1 MIFQRINFHDNKLPV
16 FKENKAKGF
25 VTFGADNLY
34 PDFLIELFNK
44 SPKHNAIVSAK
55 ASYVAGIGTKV
66 FGNNTLDIAKAEAK
80 LKKINAY
87 ESYEELKAKI
97 AYDAELFN
105 GFAIE
110 VIWNKAKTSI
120 SEYYHIPFKDI
131 RKTIDMH
138 YSYST
143 DWADPKAE
151 RIHYMPYNP
160 LTRESKQLYYC
171 QFYRPGEGVY
181 PLPDY
186 VGALKYIEVDTEISN
201 YYLNSIKNGFT
212 AQTHIQLFKGIPTPE
227 EARQTARR
235 FKENYQGTDNAGG
248 LIIQYNDPT
257 EKESIISNLQ
267 PSDFDK
273 QFDLLNKTVQQEI
286 FVAHK
291 VNSPMLFG
299 VRVEGQL
306 GGRSELIEAYEMFHH
321 AYIEPRQQKIDD
333 VFAYLLE
340 PIADVKLETINK
352 PPVGLDYQALFT
364 AGLLTNEEA
373 RKELGLPTI
382 STIEQSSLNDAIN
395 ALSPLVANNVLGNMT
410 INEKRQLANLA
421 PIPGGDSL
429 AAATPPTALN
439 QHFEYLE
446 QFAVVGER
454 GGINKSPKA
463 PNSDTPNKNPKGEGS
478 AKGDASTGRGAKV
491 SERAEKILKDKS
503 DEFNEKYKEKL
514 GYGVNVG
521 MLKAVFQRG
530 LGAFNTSHSPK
541 VSSAEQWALARV
553 NAFLYIVKTGR
564 PENPK
569 YNTDYDLLPTD
580 HPKKESM
587 SNPFGWDDERDLAVF
602 QSYGEKAEDFEEYR
616 FDFTDAIE
624 QAILN
629 VLKENKGLQVGD
641 IVNITK
647 LDAKVV
653 TDAIAKL
660 AKAELVKSYED
671 GLETTPKGLEEIKNL
686 QTELVVRYKY
696 GLAPGITGGLL
707 LDTSRKFCTDVVNS
721 GRVYSREDINMMS
734 SELGYDVWKRRGEWY
749 TNPTTGITTPQCRHI
764 WVQQLLRRIKR

>member
-1 MIFQRINFHDNKLPV
+1 MIFQRLNFHDNKLPV

-55 ASYVAGIGTKV
+55 ASYIAGIGTEV
-66 FGNNTLDIAKAEAK
+66 FGSSTEEIAKAEAK
-80 LKKINAY
+80 LKNINAY
-87 ESYEELKAKI
+87 ETYEELKAKI

-105 GFAIE
+105 GFAVE
-110 VIWNKAKTSI
+110 VIWNKAKTAP
-120 SEYYHIPFKDI
+120 SEYYHIPFKDV
-131 RKTIDMH
+131 RKGLEGEYVYCADW
-138 YSYST
+138 T
-143 DWADPKAE
+143 DTKAE
-151 RIHYMPYNP
+151 KIHYQPYNP
-160 LTRESKQLYYC
+160 ITRESKQLYYC
-171 QFYRPGEGVY
+171 QFYRPGEGTY

-227 EARQTARR
+227 EARATARR

-257 EKESIISNLQ
+257 EKESVISNLQ

-306 GGRSELIEAYEMFHH
+306 GGRTELIEAYEMFHH

-333 VFAYLLE
+333 VFSYLLE
-340 PIADVKLETINK
+340 PIAEVRLETINK
-352 PPVGLDYQALFT
+352 PPIGLDYQALFT
-364 AGLLTNEEA
+364 AGIIDRNET
-373 RKELGLPTI
+373 RKELGFDE
-382 STIEQSSLNDAIN
+382 IEEEETPV
-395 ALSPLVANNVLGNMT
+395 ALS
-410 INEKRQLANLA
+410 KQ
-421 PIPGGDSL
+421 
-429 AAATPPTALN
+429 
-439 QHFEYLE
+439 
-446 QFAVVGER
+446 
-454 GGINKSPKA
+454 
-463 PNSDTPNKNPKGEGS
+463 
-478 AKGDASTGRGAKV
+478 
-491 SERAEKILKDKS
+491 
-503 DEFNEKYKEKL
+503 
-514 GYGVNVG
+514 
-521 MLKAVFQRG
+521 
-530 LGAFNTSHSPK
+530 
-541 VSSAEQWALARV
+541 
-553 NAFLYIVKTGR
+553 
-564 PENPK
+564 
-569 YNTDYDLLPTD
+569 
-580 HPKKESM
+580 
-587 SNPFGWDDERDLAVF
+587 NPFGWDDERDLIVF
-602 QSYGEKAEDFEEYR
+602 NKYGEKAEEFEEAR
-616 FDFTDAIE
+616 FEFADAIE
-624 QAILN
+624 SAILN

-653 TDAIAKL
+653 ADAIAKL

-686 QTELVVRYKY
+686 QTELVVRYQY
-696 GLAPGITGGLL
+696 GLAPGIDGPVIIP
-707 LDTSRKFCTDVVNS
+707 TSRDFCRKVEGS

-734 SELGYDVWKRRGEWY
+734 AELGYDVWKRRGGWY
-749 TNPTTGITTPQCRHI
+749 HNPTLDVNTPQCRHI
-764 WVQQLLRRIKR
+764 WVQKLLRRIKR

>member
-34 PDFLIELFNK
+34 PDFLVELFNK

-55 ASYVAGIGTKV
+55 ASYIGGIGTDV
-66 FGNNTLDIAKAEAK
+66 FGQNTTDIAKAEAK
-80 LKKINAY
+80 LKNINAY
-87 ESYEELKAKI
+87 ETYEELKAKI

-105 GFAIE
+105 GFCVE
-110 VIWNKAKTSI
+110 VIWNKAKTAP
-120 SEYYHIPFKDI
+120 SEYYHIPFKDV
-131 RKTIDMH
+131 RKSLDGH
-138 YSYST
+138 YLYCEDWT
-143 DWADPKAE
+143 DAKAE
-151 RIHYMPYNP
+151 RVHYMPYNP
-160 LTRESKQLYYC
+160 ITRESKQLYYC
-171 QFYRPGEGVY
+171 QFYRPGEGTY

-227 EARQTARR
+227 EARATARR

-257 EKESIISNLQ
+257 EKESVISNLQ

-306 GGRSELIEAYEMFHH
+306 GGRSELIESYEMFHH

-333 VFAYLLE
+333 VFSYLLE
-340 PIADVKLETINK
+340 PIASVRLETINK
-352 PPVGLDYQALFT
+352 PPIGLDYQALFT
-364 AGLLTNEEA
+364 AGIIDRNEA
-373 RKELGLPTI
+373 RKELGFDE
-382 STIEQSSLNDAIN
+382 IEEEEAPV
-395 ALSPLVANNVLGNMT
+395 ALS
-410 INEKRQLANLA
+410 KQ
-421 PIPGGDSL
+421 
-429 AAATPPTALN
+429 
-439 QHFEYLE
+439 
-446 QFAVVGER
+446 
-454 GGINKSPKA
+454 
-463 PNSDTPNKNPKGEGS
+463 
-478 AKGDASTGRGAKV
+478 
-491 SERAEKILKDKS
+491 
-503 DEFNEKYKEKL
+503 
-514 GYGVNVG
+514 
-521 MLKAVFQRG
+521 
-530 LGAFNTSHSPK
+530 
-541 VSSAEQWALARV
+541 
-553 NAFLYIVKTGR
+553 
-564 PENPK
+564 
-569 YNTDYDLLPTD
+569 
-580 HPKKESM
+580 
-587 SNPFGWDDERDLAVF
+587 NPFGWDDERDLIVF
-602 QSYGEKAEDFEEYR
+602 NKYGEKAEEFEEAK
-616 FDFTDAIE
+616 FEFADAIE
-624 QAILN
+624 SAILN

-653 TDAIAKL
+653 ADTIAKL
-660 AKAELVKSYED
+660 AKAELIKSYED

-686 QTELVVRYKY
+686 QTELVVRYQY

-707 LDTSRKFCTDVVNS
+707 IDTSRKFCTDVVNS

-734 SELGYDVWKRRGEWY
+734 SELGYDVWKRRGGWY
-749 TNPTTGITTPQCRHI
+749 HNPTLDVNTPQCRHI
-764 WVQQLLRRIKR
+764 WVQKLLRRIKR

>member
-1 MIFQRINFHDNKLPV
+1 MIFQRLNFHDNKLPV

-55 ASYVAGIGTKV
+55 ASYIAGIGTDV
-66 FGNNTLDIAKAEAK
+66 FGQNTTDIAKAEAK
-80 LKKINAY
+80 LKNINAY
-87 ESYEELKAKI
+87 ETYEELKAKI

-105 GFAIE
+105 GFCVE
-110 VIWNKAKTSI
+110 VIWNKAKTAP
-120 SEYYHIPFKDI
+120 SEYYHIPFKDV
-131 RKTIDMH
+131 RKGLEGEYVYCADW
-138 YSYST
+138 T
-143 DWADPKAE
+143 DTKAE
-151 RIHYMPYNP
+151 KIHYQPYNP
-160 LTRESKQLYYC
+160 ITRESKQLYYC
-171 QFYRPGEGVY
+171 QFYRPGEGTY

-227 EARQTARR
+227 EARATARR

-257 EKESIISNLQ
+257 EKESVISNLQ

-306 GGRSELIEAYEMFHH
+306 GGRTELIEAYEMFHH

-333 VFAYLLE
+333 VFSYLLE
-340 PIADVKLETINK
+340 PIAQVRLETINK
-352 PPVGLDYQALFT
+352 PPIGLDYQALFT
-364 AGLLTNEEA
+364 AGIIDRNEA
-373 RKELGLPTI
+373 RKELGFDE
-382 STIEQSSLNDAIN
+382 IEEEEAPV
-395 ALSPLVANNVLGNMT
+395 ALS
-410 INEKRQLANLA
+410 KQ
-421 PIPGGDSL
+421 
-429 AAATPPTALN
+429 
-439 QHFEYLE
+439 
-446 QFAVVGER
+446 
-454 GGINKSPKA
+454 
-463 PNSDTPNKNPKGEGS
+463 
-478 AKGDASTGRGAKV
+478 
-491 SERAEKILKDKS
+491 
-503 DEFNEKYKEKL
+503 
-514 GYGVNVG
+514 
-521 MLKAVFQRG
+521 
-530 LGAFNTSHSPK
+530 
-541 VSSAEQWALARV
+541 
-553 NAFLYIVKTGR
+553 
-564 PENPK
+564 
-569 YNTDYDLLPTD
+569 
-580 HPKKESM
+580 
-587 SNPFGWDDERDLAVF
+587 NPFGWDDERDLVVF
-602 QSYGEKAEDFEEYR
+602 NKYGEKAEEFEEAK
-616 FDFTDAIE
+616 FEFADAIE
-624 QAILN
+624 SAILN

-653 TDAIAKL
+653 ADAIAKL

-686 QTELVVRYKY
+686 QTELVVRYQY
-696 GLAPGITGGLL
+696 GLAPGIDGPVIIP
-707 LDTSRKFCTDVVNS
+707 TSRDFCRKVEGS

-734 SELGYDVWKRRGEWY
+734 AELGYDVWKRRGQWY
-749 TNPTTGITTPQCRHI
+749 TNPDTGITTPQCRHI
-764 WVQQLLRRIKR
+764 WVQKLLRRIKR

>member
-55 ASYVAGIGTKV
+55 ASYVAGIGTEV
-66 FGNNTLDIAKAEAK
+66 FGSSTEEIAKAEAK
-80 LKKINAY
+80 LKNINAY
-87 ESYEELKAKI
+87 ETYEELKAKV

-105 GFAIE
+105 GFAVE
-110 VIWNKAKTSI
+110 VIWNKAKTAP
-120 SEYYHIPFKDI
+120 SEFYHIPFKDI
-131 RKTIDMH
+131 RKGLEGD
-138 YSYST
+138 YVYCADWT
-143 DWADPKAE
+143 DSKAE
-151 RIHYMPYNP
+151 KIHYQPYNP
-160 LTRESKQLYYC
+160 ITRESKQIYYC
-171 QFYRPGEGVY
+171 QFYRPGQGEY

-227 EARQTARR
+227 EARATARR

-257 EKESIISNLQ
+257 EKESVINNLQ

-333 VFAYLLE
+333 TFAYLLE
-340 PIADVKLETINK
+340 PIASVRLETINK
-352 PPVGLDYQALFT
+352 PPIGLDYQALYT
-364 AGLLTNEEA
+364 AGIIDRNEA
-373 RKELGLPTI
+373 RKELGFDE
-382 STIEQSSLNDAIN
+382 IEEPLNV
-395 ALSPLVANNVLGNMT
+395 ALS
-410 INEKRQLANLA
+410 KQ
-421 PIPGGDSL
+421 
-429 AAATPPTALN
+429 
-439 QHFEYLE
+439 
-446 QFAVVGER
+446 
-454 GGINKSPKA
+454 
-463 PNSDTPNKNPKGEGS
+463 
-478 AKGDASTGRGAKV
+478 
-491 SERAEKILKDKS
+491 
-503 DEFNEKYKEKL
+503 
-514 GYGVNVG
+514 
-521 MLKAVFQRG
+521 
-530 LGAFNTSHSPK
+530 
-541 VSSAEQWALARV
+541 
-553 NAFLYIVKTGR
+553 
-564 PENPK
+564 
-569 YNTDYDLLPTD
+569 
-580 HPKKESM
+580 
-587 SNPFGWDDERDLAVF
+587 NPFGWDDERDIKVF
-602 QSYGEKAEDFEEYR
+602 QQYGESADNFEAYKFE
-616 FDFTDAIE
+616 FVDAVE
-624 QAILN
+624 TAILN

-653 TDAIAKL
+653 ADAIAKL
-660 AKAELVKSYED
+660 AKAELIKSYED
-671 GLETTPKGLEEIKNL
+671 GLETTPKGVEEVKRL
-686 QTELVVRYKY
+686 QTEIVVRYKY
-696 GLAPGITGGLL
+696 GLAAGIDGPMIIPG
-707 LDTSRKFCTDVVNS
+707 SRDFCRQIDGSN
-721 GRVYSREDINMMS
+721 RVYSREDINAMS
-734 SELGYDVWKRRGEWY
+734 TQLGYDVWKRRGGWY
-749 TNPTTGITTPQCRHI
+749 HNPVLDVNTPQCRHI

>member
-34 PDFLIELFNK
+34 PDFLVELFNK

-55 ASYVAGIGTKV
+55 ASYIAGIGTDV
-66 FGNNTLDIAKAEAK
+66 FGQNTTDIAKAEAK
-80 LKKINAY
+80 LKNINAY
-87 ESYEELKAKI
+87 ETYEELKAKI

-105 GFAIE
+105 GFCVE
-110 VIWNKAKTSI
+110 VIWNKAKTAP
-120 SEYYHIPFKDI
+120 SEYYHIPFKDV
-131 RKTIDMH
+131 RKGLDGEYIYCEDW
-138 YSYST
+138 T
-143 DWADPKAE
+143 DTKAE
-151 RIHYMPYNP
+151 KIHYQPYNP
-160 LTRESKQLYYC
+160 ITRESKQLYYC
-171 QFYRPGEGVY
+171 QFYRPGEGTY

-227 EARQTARR
+227 EARATARR

-257 EKESIISNLQ
+257 EKESVISNLQ

-306 GGRSELIEAYEMFHH
+306 GGRSELIESYEMFHH

-333 VFAYLLE
+333 VFSYLLE
-340 PIADVKLETINK
+340 PIASVKLETINK
-352 PPVGLDYQALFT
+352 PPIGLDYQALFT
-364 AGLLTNEEA
+364 AGIIDRNET
-373 RKELGLPTI
+373 RKELGFDE
-382 STIEQSSLNDAIN
+382 IEEEETPV
-395 ALSPLVANNVLGNMT
+395 ALS
-410 INEKRQLANLA
+410 KQ
-421 PIPGGDSL
+421 
-429 AAATPPTALN
+429 
-439 QHFEYLE
+439 
-446 QFAVVGER
+446 
-454 GGINKSPKA
+454 
-463 PNSDTPNKNPKGEGS
+463 
-478 AKGDASTGRGAKV
+478 
-491 SERAEKILKDKS
+491 
-503 DEFNEKYKEKL
+503 
-514 GYGVNVG
+514 
-521 MLKAVFQRG
+521 
-530 LGAFNTSHSPK
+530 
-541 VSSAEQWALARV
+541 
-553 NAFLYIVKTGR
+553 
-564 PENPK
+564 
-569 YNTDYDLLPTD
+569 
-580 HPKKESM
+580 
-587 SNPFGWDDERDLAVF
+587 NPFGWDDERDLIVF
-602 QSYGEKAEDFEEYR
+602 NKYGEKAEEFEEAR
-616 FDFTDAIE
+616 FEFADAIE
-624 QAILN
+624 SAILN

-653 TDAIAKL
+653 ADAIAKL
-660 AKAELVKSYED
+660 AKAELIKSYED
-671 GLETTPKGLEEIKNL
+671 GLETTPKGLDEIKNL
-686 QTELVVRYKY
+686 QTELVVRYQY

-707 LDTSRKFCTDVVNS
+707 IDTSRKFCTDVVNS

-734 SELGYDVWKRRGEWY
+734 AELGYDVWKRRGEWY

-764 WVQQLLRRIKR
+764 WVQKLLRRIKR

>member
-34 PDFLIELFNK
+34 PDFLVELFNK

-55 ASYVAGIGTKV
+55 SSYIAGIGTDV
-66 FGNNTLDIAKAEAK
+66 FGQNTTDIAKAEAK
-80 LKKINAY
+80 LKNINAY
-87 ESYEELKAKI
+87 ETYEELKAKI

-105 GFAIE
+105 GFCVE
-110 VIWNKAKTSI
+110 VIWNKAKTAP
-120 SEYYHIPFKDI
+120 SEYYHIPFKDV
-131 RKTIDMH
+131 RKGLEGEYVYCADW
-138 YSYST
+138 T
-143 DWADPKAE
+143 DTKAE
-151 RIHYMPYNP
+151 KIHYQPYNP
-160 LTRESKQLYYC
+160 ITRESKQLYYC
-171 QFYRPGEGVY
+171 QFYRPGEGTY

-227 EARQTARR
+227 EARATARR

-306 GGRSELIEAYEMFHH
+306 GGRTELIEAYEMFHH

-333 VFAYLLE
+333 VFSYLLE
-340 PIADVKLETINK
+340 PIAQVRLETINK
-352 PPVGLDYQALFT
+352 PPIGLDYQALFT
-364 AGLLTNEEA
+364 AGIIDRNEA
-373 RKELGLPTI
+373 RKELGFDE
-382 STIEQSSLNDAIN
+382 IEEEETPV
-395 ALSPLVANNVLGNMT
+395 ALS
-410 INEKRQLANLA
+410 KQ
-421 PIPGGDSL
+421 
-429 AAATPPTALN
+429 
-439 QHFEYLE
+439 
-446 QFAVVGER
+446 
-454 GGINKSPKA
+454 
-463 PNSDTPNKNPKGEGS
+463 
-478 AKGDASTGRGAKV
+478 
-491 SERAEKILKDKS
+491 
-503 DEFNEKYKEKL
+503 
-514 GYGVNVG
+514 
-521 MLKAVFQRG
+521 
-530 LGAFNTSHSPK
+530 
-541 VSSAEQWALARV
+541 
-553 NAFLYIVKTGR
+553 
-564 PENPK
+564 
-569 YNTDYDLLPTD
+569 
-580 HPKKESM
+580 
-587 SNPFGWDDERDLAVF
+587 NPFGWDDERDLVVF
-602 QSYGEKAEDFEEYR
+602 NKYGEKAEEFEEAK
-616 FDFTDAIE
+616 FEFADAIE
-624 QAILN
+624 SAILN

-653 TDAIAKL
+653 ADAIAKL

-671 GLETTPKGLEEIKNL
+671 GLETTPKGLDEIKNL
-686 QTELVVRYKY
+686 QTELVVRYQY
-696 GLAPGITGGLL
+696 GLAPGIDGPVIIP
-707 LDTSRKFCTDVVNS
+707 TSRDFCRKVEGS

-734 SELGYDVWKRRGEWY
+734 AELGYDVWKRRGGWY
-749 TNPTTGITTPQCRHI
+749 HNPTLDVNTPQCRHI
-764 WVQQLLRRIKR
+764 WVQKLLRRIKR

>member
-55 ASYVAGIGTKV
+55 ASYVAGIGTEV
-66 FGNNTLDIAKAEAK
+66 YGQNTTDIAKIQNK
-80 LKKINAY
+80 LKSINAY
-87 ESYEELKAKI
+87 ETYEELKAKV

-105 GFAIE
+105 GFAVE
-110 VIWNKAKTSI
+110 VIWNKAKTAP

-131 RKTIDMH
+131 RKGLEGEYVYCADW
-138 YSYST
+138 T
-143 DWADPKAE
+143 DSKAE
-151 RIHYMPYNP
+151 KIHYQPYNP
-160 LTRESKQLYYC
+160 ITRESKQLYYC
-171 QFYRPGEGVY
+171 QFYRPGQGEY

-227 EARQTARR
+227 EARATARR

-257 EKESIISNLQ
+257 EKESVINNLQ

-333 VFAYLLE
+333 TFAYLLE
-340 PIADVKLETINK
+340 PIASVRLETINK
-352 PPVGLDYQALFT
+352 PPIGLDYQALFT
-364 AGLLTNEEA
+364 AGIIDRNEA
-373 RKELGLPTI
+373 RKELGFDE
-382 STIEQSSLNDAIN
+382 IEEPLNV
-395 ALSPLVANNVLGNMT
+395 ALS
-410 INEKRQLANLA
+410 KQ
-421 PIPGGDSL
+421 
-429 AAATPPTALN
+429 
-439 QHFEYLE
+439 
-446 QFAVVGER
+446 
-454 GGINKSPKA
+454 
-463 PNSDTPNKNPKGEGS
+463 
-478 AKGDASTGRGAKV
+478 
-491 SERAEKILKDKS
+491 
-503 DEFNEKYKEKL
+503 
-514 GYGVNVG
+514 
-521 MLKAVFQRG
+521 
-530 LGAFNTSHSPK
+530 
-541 VSSAEQWALARV
+541 
-553 NAFLYIVKTGR
+553 
-564 PENPK
+564 
-569 YNTDYDLLPTD
+569 
-580 HPKKESM
+580 
-587 SNPFGWDDERDLAVF
+587 NPFGWDDERDIKVF
-602 QSYGEKAEDFEEYR
+602 QQYGESADNFEAYKFE
-616 FDFTDAIE
+616 FVDAVE
-624 QAILN
+624 TAILN

-653 TDAIAKL
+653 ADAIAKL
-660 AKAELVKSYED
+660 AKAELIKSYED
-671 GLETTPKGLEEIKNL
+671 GLETTPKGVEEVKRL
-686 QTELVVRYKY
+686 QTEIVVRYGY
-696 GLAPGITGGLL
+696 ALAPGIKGGLL
-707 LDTSRKFCTDVVNS
+707 IPGSRDFCRQIVASN
-721 GRVYSREDINMMS
+721 RVYSREDINAMS
-734 SELGYDVWKRRGEWY
+734 AQLGYDVWKRRGEWY
-749 TNPTTGITTPQCRHI
+749 TNKETGITTPQCRHV
-764 WVQQLLRRIKR
+764 WSQQLLRRIK

>member
-34 PDFLIELFNK
+34 PDFLVELFNK

-55 ASYVAGIGTKV
+55 ASYIAGIGTDV
-66 FGNNTLDIAKAEAK
+66 FGQNTTDIAKAEAK
-80 LKKINAY
+80 LKNINAY
-87 ESYEELKAKI
+87 ETYEELKAKI

-105 GFAIE
+105 GFCVEI
-110 VIWNKAKTSI
+110 IWNKAKTAP
-120 SEYYHIPFKDI
+120 SEYYHIPFKDV
-131 RKTIDMH
+131 RKGLEGEYVYCADWTDAKAPRI
-138 YSYST
+138 SYQ
-143 DWADPKAE
+143 
-151 RIHYMPYNP
+151 PYNP
-160 LTRESKQLYYC
+160 ITRESKQLYYC
-171 QFYRPGEGVY
+171 QFYRPGEGTY

-227 EARQTARR
+227 EARATARR

-257 EKESIISNLQ
+257 EKESVISNLQ

-306 GGRSELIEAYEMFHH
+306 GGRTELIEAYEMFHH

-333 VFAYLLE
+333 VFSYLLE
-340 PIADVKLETINK
+340 PIAQVRLETINK
-352 PPVGLDYQALFT
+352 PPIGLDYQALFT
-364 AGLLTNEEA
+364 AGIIDRNEA
-373 RKELGLPTI
+373 RKELGFDE
-382 STIEQSSLNDAIN
+382 IEEEEAPV
-395 ALSPLVANNVLGNMT
+395 ALS
-410 INEKRQLANLA
+410 KQ
-421 PIPGGDSL
+421 
-429 AAATPPTALN
+429 
-439 QHFEYLE
+439 
-446 QFAVVGER
+446 
-454 GGINKSPKA
+454 
-463 PNSDTPNKNPKGEGS
+463 
-478 AKGDASTGRGAKV
+478 
-491 SERAEKILKDKS
+491 
-503 DEFNEKYKEKL
+503 
-514 GYGVNVG
+514 
-521 MLKAVFQRG
+521 
-530 LGAFNTSHSPK
+530 
-541 VSSAEQWALARV
+541 
-553 NAFLYIVKTGR
+553 
-564 PENPK
+564 
-569 YNTDYDLLPTD
+569 
-580 HPKKESM
+580 
-587 SNPFGWDDERDLAVF
+587 NPFGWDDERDLVVF
-602 QSYGEKAEDFEEYR
+602 NKYGEKAEEFEEAK
-616 FDFTDAIE
+616 FEFADAIE
-624 QAILN
+624 SAILN

-653 TDAIAKL
+653 ADAIAKL

-686 QTELVVRYKY
+686 QTELVVRYQY

-707 LDTSRKFCTDVVNS
+707 IDTSRKFCQDVVNS
-721 GRVYSREDINMMS
+721 GRVYSRKDINMMS
-734 SELGYDVWKRRGEWY
+734 AELGYDVWKRRGGWY
-749 TNPTTGITTPQCRHI
+749 HNPTLDVNTPQCRHI
-764 WVQQLLRRIKR
+764 WVQKLLRRIKR